1 MNQKGYYKLN
11 KALYELKLSDRMWN
25 ETLNK
30 VLLKLNFKRFLS
42 DPCVYIQK
50 DESNNIKCLL
60 AVCVDDIIVTG
71 ISKEVN
77 KTKSLIKEDFEATD
91 VDEVD
96 YIIGIKFVKCKDD
109 YFIKSKVIFRRYI
122 K

>member
-42 DPCVYIQK
+42 DPCVYI
-50 DESNNIKCLL
+50 
-60 AVCVDDIIVTG
+60 
-71 ISKEVN
+71 
-77 KTKSLIKEDFEATD
+77 
-91 VDEVD
+91 
-96 YIIGIKFVKCKDD
+96 
-109 YFIKSKVIFRRYI
+109 
-122 K
+122 